1 MNKAGRASAP
11 YFPLTYSNILI
22 TYRCTIIIEH
32 MNKQYITELA
42 EAITSIKSPGLAE
55 SFLHNILTP
64 AELEEIS
71 KRLQIVKLLMEG
83 VAQRDVAKKLG
94 VSMGTVS
101 RGSREIKYGTD
112 GFKKVLQGD

>member
-1 MNKAGRASAP
+1 
-11 YFPLTYSNILI
+11 
-22 TYRCTIIIEH
+22 
-32 MNKQYITELA
+32 MNKQYINELA
-42 EAITSIKSPGLAE
+42 EVIASIKTAGMAE

-71 KRLQIVKLLMEG
+71 KRLQIVKLLMKG
-83 VAQRDVAKKLG
+83 IPQREVAKELG

-101 RGSREIKYGTD
+101 RGSRELKYGTD